1 MTATSVHRYST
12 SALMPH
18 YVRAITGTAIAGAV
32 LLFTGFSSAMLW
44 VAGPLCGLFLAFGAV
59 TALRQATRIEV
70 SSTGIRAIGPLSR
83 EILWEDLV
91 RVDLRYYSTKRDRSD
106 GWMQLK
112 VGGGGGGP
120 IRIES
125 TIGDFGQVVRAVA
138 REAAARGVRLSESSA
153 ANIEALAMA
162 ERKEAGPGRG
172 NG

>member
-1 MTATSVHRYST
+1 MISTTIHRYSL
-12 SALMPH
+12 AAVLPH
-18 YVRAITGTAIAGAV
+18 YVRAITGSAIAGAV
-32 LLFTGFSSAMLW
+32 LLFTGLSSAMLW
-44 VAGPLCGLFLAFGAV
+44 IAGPLCGLFVAFGVV

-70 SSTGIRAIGPLSR
+70 SSTGIRAVGPLSR
-83 EILWEDLV
+83 EILWEDLS

-112 VGGGGGGP
+112 VGGGSRP

-125 TIGDFGQVVRAVA
+125 TIEDFEQVVRAVA